1 MQAAPA
7 GKSALSWTFDL
18 AVVTTGAALAVN
30 AFARFVGSG
39 TVDATW
45 LATFV
50 VGVPLIALMARFP
63 LQLSRAGVG
72 IEVGFESAVLVALV
86 VQGQAWGALAVW
98 AAGQTL
104 AQVTKRKRVDVRLF
118 NASLTVLCG
127 SAAVGVMY
135 AIDPLGRTSVTEL
148 AAVGAGCT
156 VFFVVDYVISAAS
169 VAFEERTSLA
179 EQLRY
184 SNGLIAGLAFVGID
198 SLGYLAA
205 LVARTLP
212 GWANALLIVPLATIL
227 VASRALSR
235 GSEHQRRL
243 TTLFDASGAVQGAAT
258 KEDVLKWLPLQAE
271 KVLAKQQVTLRFDA
285 PSEREVGAML
295 DDDGAPLWLVT
306 RTPGLSRSARDLDRQ
321 ALEALAGVGE
331 QVLARLALVEQ
342 LARQARQDS
351 LTGLPNR
358 ALFTERLEVA
368 LASASATR
376 QVAVLYLDL
385 DGFKSVND
393 RFGHAAG
400 DELLRIVAER
410 LAALAGRRGCVA
422 RLGGDEFAVL
432 LLDVTDVE
440 QVEAVCQRVL
450 AAVRRE
456 AVVAGHGVLVG
467 TSIGVVV
474 SSGGEEA
481 PEVMRNADMA
491 MYSAKGLGKS
501 QYAIYEGSLRDD
513 RILRLELIEALR
525 AGIERELVVHY
536 QPVISLESGRIAGVE
551 ALVRWRRGGSL
562 VPPDLFIPAAE
573 DSGLIVPLGQRVL
586 AQVVTDIPQ
595 LVAAAGRP
603 IDLAVNMSAH
613 QLHDPDFVGHVRAAV
628 ASFGASRLVLE
639 MTETVLVQDDPH
651 TAETLHRLTSA
662 GARLAIDDFGVGF
675 SSIGYLQH
683 LPVDILKIDRSF
695 VRDIDARPRARA
707 LVDAILVMASALELD
722 VVAEGI
728 ERESQAE
735 VLRVAGCTEG
745 QGYLYARPQPLDE
758 VLQTLRAG
766 VARVVAADL
775 D

>member
-7 GKSALSWTFDL
+7 GKSVLSWSFDL
-18 AVVTTGAALAVN
+18 IVITTGAALAVH
-30 AFARFVGSG
+30 ALARFLGSG
-39 TVDATW
+39 AADTSW
-45 LATFV
+45 LLTFV
-50 VGVPLIALMARFP
+50 FGVPLIALMARFP

-86 VQGQAWGALAVW
+86 VQGDGYGALAVW

-118 NASLTVLCG
+118 NAALTVLCG
-127 SAAVGVMY
+127 SAAVAVMY
-135 AIDPLGRTSVTEL
+135 AIDPLGRTSLTEL

-156 VFFVVDYVISAAS
+156 VFFVVDYLISAAS
-169 VAFEERTSLA
+169 VAFEERTSLV

-205 LVARTLP
+205 LVARSLP
-212 GWANALLIVPLATIL
+212 GWASALLVVPLATIL

-243 TTLFDASGAVQGAAT
+243 TTLFDASGAVQGAT
-258 KEDVLKWLPLQAE
+258 SRDELITRLPVQAE
-271 KVLAKQQVTLRFDA
+271 KVLSRQQVSLRYDPPA
-285 PSEREVGAML
+285 EREVGAVL
-295 DDDGAPLWLVT
+295 TDDGAPLWLVT
-306 RTPGLSRSARDLDRQ
+306 RTPGLSQSARDLDRQ

-331 QVLARLALVEQ
+331 QVLARLTLVEQ

-358 ALFTERLEVA
+358 ALFTERLETA
-368 LASASATR
+368 LAAASASH

-410 LAALAGRRGCVA
+410 LSALTGTRGCVA

-432 LLDVTDVE
+432 LLDVRDVS
-440 QVEAVCQRVL
+440 QVETMCRHVL
-450 AAVRRE
+450 GAVRRE

-474 SSGGEEA
+474 SPGGEEA
-481 PEVMRNADMA
+481 SEVMRNADMA

-525 AGIERELVVHY
+525 AGIDRELVVHY

-551 ALVRWRRGGSL
+551 ALVRWRRGGQL

-573 DSGLIVPLGQRVL
+573 DSGLIVPLGRRVL
-586 AQVVTDIPQ
+586 SQVVTDVPQ

-613 QLHDPDFVGHVRAAV
+613 QLHDPDFVGHVRQAV
-628 ASFGASRLVLE
+628 SSFGDSRLVLE

-651 TAETLHRLTSA
+651 TAQTLHRLTSA

-683 LPVDILKIDRSF
+683 LPVDVLKVDRSF
-695 VRDIDARPRARA
+695 VRDIDALPRARA

-735 VLRVAGCTEG
+735 VLRLAGCSEG
-745 QGYLYARPQPLDE
+745 QGYLFARPQPLDE

-766 VARVVAADL
+766 AARVLAADL

>member
-1 MQAAPA
+1 EPP
-7 GKSALSWTFDL
+7 T
-18 AVVTTGAALAVN
+18 
-30 AFARFVGSG
+30 
-39 TVDATW
+39 
-45 LATFV
+45 
-50 VGVPLIALMARFP
+50 
-63 LQLSRAGVG
+63 
-72 IEVGFESAVLVALV
+72 
-86 VQGQAWGALAVW
+86 
-98 AAGQTL
+98 
-104 AQVTKRKRVDVRLF
+104 
-118 NASLTVLCG
+118 
-127 SAAVGVMY
+127 
-135 AIDPLGRTSVTEL
+135 
-148 AAVGAGCT
+148 
-156 VFFVVDYVISAAS
+156 
-169 VAFEERTSLA
+169 
-179 EQLRY
+179 
-184 SNGLIAGLAFVGID
+184 
-198 SLGYLAA
+198 
-205 LVARTLP
+205 
-212 GWANALLIVPLATIL
+212 
-227 VASRALSR
+227 
-235 GSEHQRRL
+235 
-243 TTLFDASGAVQGAAT
+243 
-258 KEDVLKWLPLQAE
+258 
-271 KVLAKQQVTLRFDA
+271 
-285 PSEREVGAML
+285 EREVGAEL
-295 DDDGAPLWLVT
+295 ADDGAPLWRVT
-306 RTPGLSRSARDLDRQ
+306 RTPGLSRAARDLDRQ
-321 ALEALAGVGE
+321 ARVALAGVGE
-331 QVLARLALVEQ
+331 QVLARLALVQQ

-368 LASASATR
+368 LASASAAR

-410 LAALAGRRGCVA
+410 LAALTGTRGCVA

-432 LLDVTDVE
+432 LLDVTDVA
-440 QVEAVCQRVL
+440 QVEMVCQRVL

-481 PEVMRNADMA
+481 AEVMRNADMA

-525 AGIERELVVHY
+525 AGIEHELVVHY
-536 QPVISLESGRIAGVE
+536 QPVISLESGRIGGVE
-551 ALVRWRRGGSL
+551 ALVRWRRGGAL

-586 AQVVTDIPQ
+586 AQVVADIPQ

-613 QLHDPDFVGHVRAAV
+613 QLHDPDFVDHVRTAAT
-628 ASFGASRLVLE
+628 AFGASRLVLE

-695 VRDIDARPRARA
+695 VRDIDALPRARA

-722 VVAEGI
+722 VIAEGI

-735 VLRVAGCTEG
+735 VLRVAGCADG
-745 QGYLYARPQPLDE
+745 QGFLYARPQPLDE

-766 VARVVAADL
+766 AVRVLARDL